1 MAAPATPVKKR
12 GRGPIRLIVVLA
24 VLVLIV
30 GGLLF
35 SLNLAASAAT
45 SVGATLTV
53 LVPPV
58 SVQRARGGFA
68 TPTSRNPRQAGD
80 SGATDLQGPGPIRF
94 PYRAHTRT

>member
-53 LVPPV
+53 LVPTV
-58 SVQRARGGFA
+58 SVQRAGGSYA
-68 TPTSRNPRQAGD
+68 TATSGTIVEPGD
-80 SGATDLQGPGPIRF
+80 SVKTDSKGRGQIRF
-94 PYRAHTRT
+94 PDGTTT